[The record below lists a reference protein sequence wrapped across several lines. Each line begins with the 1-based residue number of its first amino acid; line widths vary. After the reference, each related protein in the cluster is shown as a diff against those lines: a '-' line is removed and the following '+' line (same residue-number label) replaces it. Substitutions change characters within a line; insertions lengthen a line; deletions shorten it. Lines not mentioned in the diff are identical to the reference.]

1 MGTLT
6 SFAAGAAE
14 RNPDHCGAGG
24 VPYPGRLVTAS
35 STGPVTGADLADE
48 AKQATTPHQIT
59 HAGTTILA
67 RSLDLKNACR
77 RPSLC
82 CMTSFV
88 TTSELFQHNAKAV
101 GALVGQERP
110 RA

>member
-1 MGTLT
+1 VRRLRSCTYVLT

-59 HAGTTILA
+59 CAGATILA
-67 RSLDLKNACR
+67 LA
-77 RPSLC
+77 
-82 CMTSFV
+82 
-88 TTSELFQHNAKAV
+88 
-101 GALVGQERP
+101 RP
-110 RA
+110 RV

>member
-1 MGTLT
+1 MSTCACAAVACAHNHACAGSLT

-59 HAGTTILA
+59 YIGATILV
-67 RSLDLKNACR
+67 L
-77 RPSLC
+77 
-82 CMTSFV
+82 
-88 TTSELFQHNAKAV
+88 
-101 GALVGQERP
+101 
-110 RA
+110 

>member
-1 MGTLT
+1 MGALT

-67 RSLDLKNACR
+67 HFEK
-77 RPSLC
+77 
-82 CMTSFV
+82 CMQATLTILHDKFC
-88 TTSELFQHNAKAV
+88 
-101 GALVGQERP
+101 
-110 RA
+110 